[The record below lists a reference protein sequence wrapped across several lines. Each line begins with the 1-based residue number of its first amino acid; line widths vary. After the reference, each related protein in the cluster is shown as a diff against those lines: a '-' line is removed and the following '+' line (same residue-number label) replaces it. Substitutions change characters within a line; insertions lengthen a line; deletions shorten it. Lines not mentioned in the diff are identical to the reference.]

1 MTDLDRANLDRI
13 LPSTMGSPDW
23 DDVMSRARVHLR
35 RRRRRVAVALAAAA
49 LVAVGTASAFGS
61 VREFV
66 RSVGFIGLPPQGAKP
81 SAPGSSGA
89 SPTAAESGEL
99 VLFYWGRAAGNSD
112 YGLGGAGKSRIW
124 VYADGRLIFLRE
136 ASIPEGANRLSTG
149 FLEQRLTHEG
159 VELLRSETLSTGL
172 LGDDEVAPGS
182 QPVPFGMLIAVRDGD
197 RLVRVSRVS
206 ELERL
211 VARVTDPASWLPA
224 SAWADREISAYVP
237 SRYAVCFG
245 KGLPPQ
251 PIDPSRLWS
260 ALPARAASLLR
271 AKEWSKQAPYEAP
284 YDVLRREP
292 KVRGDE
298 RPPGGLYC
306 SDATTEE
313 ARALAEALRDGGLE
327 QGGPA
332 FDRAFQLSYTFDVP
346 GSTGEKAG
354 ISFEPYLPHGEWIC
368 SPCG

>member
-1 MTDLDRANLDRI
+1 MTALDRANLDRI
-13 LPSTMGSPDW
+13 LPSTTGSPDW
-23 DDVMSRARVHLR
+23 DDVMSRARAHLG

-66 RSVGFIGLPPQGAKP
+66 RGVGFIGLPPQGAKP
-81 SAPGSSGA
+81 SAPGSGGA
-89 SPTAAESGEL
+89 TSTAAESGKL
-99 VLFYWGRAAGNSD
+99 VLLYWGRAAGNSD
-112 YGLGGAGKSRIW
+112 YGLGGVGKSRIW
-124 VYADGRLIFLRE
+124 VYADGRLIFARE
-136 ASIPEGANRLSTG
+136 ASIPEGANPLFTG
-149 FLEQRLTHEG
+149 FLEQRLTPEG
-159 VELLRSETLSTGL
+159 AELVRSGVT
-172 LGDDEVAPGS
+172 PGS
-182 QPVPFGMLIAVRDGD
+182 EPVPFGSLIVVRDGD

-206 ELERL
+206 DLERL

-237 SRYAVCFG
+237 SRYAVCFA
-245 KGLPPQ
+245 KGTPPQ

-271 AKEWSKQAPYEAP
+271 AKKWSEQAPG
-284 YDVLRREP
+284 DVLRREL
-292 KVRGDE
+292 KERGDE
-298 RPPGGLYC
+298 RAPGGLYC

-327 QGGPA
+327 QGGRA